1 MVVAVQRIYR
11 PQIAPAFEG
20 MPADQM
26 RGPADISRNV
36 ETAAGI
42 AFGRAVSQ
50 GTRDYGVII
59 GGSAFVGCSMRD
71 PTVALAPVDPLAAAG
86 SANPL
91 DSYGQY
97 TSAWVRTGGRIWVR
111 AAANVAAGNA
121 LFYNTTS
128 GLFTNSASG
137 TAASGS
143 ITFSQQPTDGQTVI
157 INGVTFTFKAS
168 GATGDQ
174 ANIGPTLG
182 DTINNAVAALNA
194 SGTAGL
200 TTISFQAYPP
210 SPGGAGQG
218 SGANQILLGVKAV
231 GVAGNAYTLAAG
243 TLPGVTFSGATLSG
257 GTAAATA
264 ITGGRWNT
272 TAITGDLAIVNLGV
286 AVA

>member
-1 MVVAVQRIYR
+1 MVVVLQRSYR

-20 MPADQM
+20 MPVDQS
-26 RGPADISRNV
+26 RSVSDISRNV

-42 AFGRAVSQ
+42 GFGKAVSQ
-50 GTRDYGVII
+50 GTRDYGVIL
-59 GGSAFVGCSMRD
+59 GGAALLRCSLRD
-71 PTVALAPVDPLAAAG
+71 VDLGLAPVDPL
-86 SANPL
+86 SSTSNTL
-91 DSYGQY
+91 DTYGQY
-97 TSAWVRTGGRIWVR
+97 TSAWVRSEGRVWVR
-111 AAANVAAGNA
+111 AGANVAAGNS
-121 LFYNTTS
+121 LFYNTVS
-128 GLFTNSASG
+128 GVWTNSASG
-137 TAASGS
+137 TAAQGS
-143 ITFSQQPTDGQTVI
+143 ITFTQQPTDGQTVI

-200 TTISFQAYPP
+200 TTISFAAYPP
-210 SPGGAGQG
+210 SPGGSGQG

-264 ITGGRWNT
+264 ATGGRWNT
-272 TAITGDLAIVNLGV
+272 TAIAGDLAIINISGPL
-286 AVA
+286 A